1 MPVAAEIGAEMQ
13 ILKKLGQEAGS
24 DPKRSRYGCFLP
36 DLTGLAS
43 VSSAANLPAH
53 YIRREWRRSKPAR
66 IPFPLCLTLTGV

>member
-1 MPVAAEIGAEMQ
+1 VAAELAPESISE
-13 ILKKLGQEAGS
+13 KLGQEAGS
-24 DPKRSRYGCFLP
+24 DPKRPRYGCFLP

-66 IPFPLCLTLTGV
+66 FAFPLCRTLTGV